1 MIKFC
6 LILKGFVFS
15 LNLTFS
21 LGGFLGWLL
30 CGDEEFV

>member
-1 MIKFC
+1 VIKFC

-21 LGGFLGWLL
+21 LGELLGWLL
-30 CGDEEFV
+30 CGDEEFT

>member
-21 LGGFLGWLL
+21 LGGFLGRLL
-30 CGDEEFV
+30 CGNEEFV